1 MARKATGVRHLL
13 ATPSILISLL
23 VFGLSASGSP
33 AEDSGVAALALTPTG
48 SASSNA
54 SSDSWQRLLFNQAK
68 YDHRYANRK
77 PKPELPLLQPKQPS
91 GDSAPSTAATNVPFE
106 EQDYRLEEVLMRP
119 GQMIELLGL
128 SNYLPRYMRFERPPE
143 AANKW
148 GSRHSATYDKDY
160 DYYDVAD
167 DEGDDDDDRGGRRGQ
182 KPSLEQ
188 LLMVPRRSSKHLR
201 RRRHRASRR
210 ARRRRDEKNNQ
221 LAFLRRPQRR
231 RLRRYLLE
239 ATACRVAPGWRDL
252 GKAFWPRWLRQGEC
266 RQPPSGSCSIPS
278 GMRCQPDRKRRLYVL
293 RYLCARHWHRSQCR
307 WVRQSMQVL
316 RSCKCSC
323 S

>member
-33 AEDSGVAALALTPTG
+33 AEDSGVAAAGAQHPLAAHRPTLAATLGNACCSTRPSTITGTLTG
-48 SASSNA
+48 SRNRSCRCCSPSSRA
-54 SSDSWQRLLFNQAK
+54 ATLL
-68 YDHRYANRK
+68 RR
-77 PKPELPLLQPKQPS
+77 LPLL
-91 GDSAPSTAATNVPFE
+91 NVPFE

-210 ARRRRDEKNNQ
+210 ARRRRDEKNKQ

-266 RQPPSGSCSIPS
+266 RQPPSGSCSIP
-278 GMRCQPDRKRRLYVL
+278 
-293 RYLCARHWHRSQCR
+293 
-307 WVRQSMQVL
+307 
-316 RSCKCSC
+316 
-323 S
+323 